1 MFRVSFIE
9 KACDFILGKKSP
21 LCQPNEK
28 RYEMGG
34 SYSTVNFSPVI
45 QIVTRMIQHEE
56 FLAKYPL
63 SDTEKKMFLHQDFLK
78 IMLGSC
84 ASAKQFGLC
93 LGNMCKDNLQLTR
106 KVSKVFIKAINGS
119 NSDNLKAYLKALK
132 PFLRVDDQFKEV
144 KLEWIFGFC
153 QINQRKTYREDKYK
167 YGLELIDRINEEAH
181 TYLTPIASG
190 SSEESLLSQL
200 LKCKGKMD
208 TNCINCLQ
216 EMLHL
221 MIKDDVIARFVYNT
235 PPHTYQFARFT
246 DWFRNYLENQK
257 QDTERSQSYNSYFK
271 NKFDCIVKSLGYLE
285 RVEEKFKRF
294 EEEDKIAYERAKSE
308 EGKEFEE
315 IEKDWLAYK
324 NQEVIPHFP
333 PQIIIGRQVADDK
346 EFLVYDEDPNVR
358 VTIYEI
364 ACEYNYSNPTTFFN
378 ISLPHIEAK
387 TTMYQ
392 TVSYVQFKRANLE
405 QQRKR
410 ELEEQVQQELQQK
423 SEDGTPSGSTQADD
437 SSERDPQDDKEEL
450 PPIKDEDIEVR
461 NWFQHRKEDA
471 VLLKVIVENKTAE
484 PVKAKVKINHDPA
497 SLSPCNV
504 KLTQGEIGNC
514 FLFNKDKKCVAHLQK
529 LWMTKPFTPLKVE
542 VETKVKKAKATGG
555 SVIMTSGGNRK
566 TSLPNSL
573 EYSINVIDMLTGGNG
588 MAP

>member
-34 SYSTVNFSPVI
+34 SYTTVNFSPVI

-56 FLAKYPL
+56 FLVKYPL
-63 SDTEKKMFLHQDFLK
+63 SNTEKKMFLHQDFLK

-167 YGLELIDRINEEAH
+167 YGLELIERINEDAH

-257 QDTERSQSYNSYFK
+257 QDTERSQGYNSYFK

-392 TVSYVQFKRANLE
+392 TMSYVQFKRAIME

-423 SEDGTPSGSTQADD
+423 SEDGTLSGSTQAED
-437 SSERDPQDDKEEL
+437 SSERDPQEVQSRVQTLLNDL
-450 PPIKDEDIEVR
+450 PPISDADIEAV
-461 NWFQHRKEDA
+461 NWFQNKKEGP
-471 VLLKVIVENKTAE
+471 VLLKVLVT
-484 PVKAKVKINHDPA
+484 
-497 SLSPCNV
+497 
-504 KLTQGEIGNC
+504 
-514 FLFNKDKKCVAHLQK
+514 NKDRKKVSVSISFFDGALSNVLLPKSAFKERFFDNDTKLLCHLQK
-529 LWMTKPFTPLKVE
+529 KDPRKPFGQIKIEVKSKEDASIVASARQSAAPAINISSIGLGEINTQGQKV
-542 VETKVKKAKATGG
+542 GCW
-555 SVIMTSGGNRK
+555 SC
-566 TSLPNSL
+566 
-573 EYSINVIDMLTGGNG
+573 
-588 MAP
+588 